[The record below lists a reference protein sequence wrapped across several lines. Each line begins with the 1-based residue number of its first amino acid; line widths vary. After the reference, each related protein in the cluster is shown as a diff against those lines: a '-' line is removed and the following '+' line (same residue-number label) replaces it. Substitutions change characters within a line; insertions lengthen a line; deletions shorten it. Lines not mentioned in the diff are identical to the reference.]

1 MAIKFI
7 HFKLQIR
14 PTMQEVCWE
23 LLVSKLF
30 TLPFDAIF
38 SLLKFRYSFIL
49 PSCSLRYIY
58 ENEKPMIGTTLDCN
72 GIYDTTRILSY
83 GNIILV
89 GFTKIF
95 NHRAY
100 IGLTSI

>member
-1 MAIKFI
+1 MAIKCI
-7 HFKLQIR
+7 HFKLQFR
-14 PTMQEVCWE
+14 PIMQEACWE

-38 SLLKFRYSFIL
+38 SLLKFISSFIL
-49 PSCSLRYIY
+49 PSCSLHYIY
-58 ENEKPMIGTTLDCN
+58 ENKKTMIGMTLDCN
-72 GIYDTTRILSY
+72 GIYDTTRILRY

-95 NHRAY
+95 NHRVY
-100 IGLTSI
+100 IGPTSI